1 MTHSAKAIITCSLL
15 FLGLS
20 LVNGLGGSAMAQ
32 APELPISVG
41 DSGVGYVD
49 TAVIANQLRFR
60 FDAVYDAD
68 KSNRAEFLWAWSPAL
83 GPGPPLDESSTD
95 YQRLSAYLEY
105 AFKPGLS
112 VFVDAG
118 ALFANPDVNA
128 NSGGLGDIE
137 AGFKV
142 SLFEDCD
149 TVATFQMKAYVPT
162 GDANR
167 ALGTGHVSLEP
178 GILLYQ
184 RVGRFTLE
192 GELRDWIP
200 IDGTMGRQGNI
211 IRYGLGASTD
221 LCLIGL
227 PRVRPVVEVVGW
239 TVLDGEARFS
249 TPAGV
254 VVEDADGDTI
264 VNVKVGSRFVID
276 HDRDFYIGYGR
287 SLTGERWY
295 EDILRAELRFRY

>member
-1 MTHSAKAIITCSLL
+1 MTQAARSTIACLLL
-15 FLGLS
+15 FFGLM
-20 LVNGLGGSAMAQ
+20 LVGGLGDDAMAQ

-41 DSGVGYVD
+41 DSGVGYVG
-49 TAVIANQLRFR
+49 TAVISNQLRFR
-60 FDAVYDAD
+60 LDAAYDAD
-68 KSNRAEFLWAWSPAL
+68 KSNRAEYLWAWSPPL
-83 GPGPPLDESSTD
+83 GPGPPLAESSTD
-95 YQRLSAYLEY
+95 YQRMSAYLEY
-105 AFKPGLS
+105 AFRPGVS

-118 ALFANPDVNA
+118 AIFANPEVNA
-128 NSGGLGDIE
+128 NSAGLGDLQ

-142 SLFEDCD
+142 SLYEDCD
-149 TVATFQMKAYVPT
+149 TLATFQMKTYVPT
-162 GDANR
+162 GDAFR

-200 IDGTMGRQGNI
+200 IDGTTGRQGNI

-221 LCLIGL
+221 LGSLGL
-227 PRVRPVVEVVGW
+227 PRVRPVVEFVGW
-239 TVLDGEARFS
+239 TVLDGQARFL
-249 TPAGV
+249 TPTGA

-264 VNVKVGSRFVID
+264 VNVKVGSRLVID
-276 HDRDFYIGYGR
+276 HDRDIYIGYGR